1 MNKTIRYVLY
11 SLGFVLFVF
20 VLWYFRNIVVY
31 VLISAVLSLIGR
43 PVVELLGKLKYK
55 NFHLPNTLSA
65 AITLLFL
72 WTVFFTFFRV
82 FIPLVIQQAN
92 QLSTID
98 VQKLVDSIN
107 GPIEWAEGIFNR
119 YNPDSIHSS
128 SLQEYITNKV
138 ASLLNLGMITNF
150 FGYVASILGNF
161 VIALF
166 SVTFITF
173 FFLKDEKLFAN
184 AIIMLIPT
192 EYEEEM
198 KRALR
203 SVRHLLGRYFIGIL
217 VQITCIIILI
227 TIGLT
232 IVGLSFKQGLVIGL
246 FVGILNVIP
255 YVGPIAGAVLG
266 ISMGVITH
274 LSMDFSSQLLPLM
287 IYMLLVFISVQII
300 DNVVFQP
307 IIYSSSVH
315 AHPLEIFIV
324 LLVAGSLGG
333 IIGMILAIPGYTV
346 LRVFAKEFFNNF
358 KVVKKLTENI

>member
-1 MNKTIRYVLY
+1 V
-11 SLGFVLFVF
+11 VF
-20 VLWYFRNIVVY
+20 L
-31 VLISAVLSLIGR
+31 LISAVLSLIGR
-43 PVVELLGKLKYK
+43 PVVELLGKLRYK
-55 NFHLPNTLSA
+55 KFYLPKALKA

-72 WTVFFTFFRV
+72 WTIFFTFFRV

-92 QLSTID
+92 QLSSID
-98 VQKLVDSIN
+98 VQRLVSSIN
-107 GPIEWAEGIFNR
+107 GPINWAENIFHQYNLDTESNR
-119 YNPDSIHSS
+119 
-128 SLQEYITNKV
+128 SLQEYITNKM
-138 ASLLNLGMITNF
+138 ASVFNLGMITNF
-150 FGYVASILGNF
+150 FGYIASILGNF

-166 SVTFITF
+166 AVSFITF

-192 EYEEEM
+192 EYEDEM

-255 YVGPIAGAVLG
+255 YVGPVAGAILGVL
-266 ISMGVITH
+266 MGVITH
-274 LSMDFSSQLLPLM
+274 LSLDFSSQLLPLI

-307 IIYSSSVH
+307 VIYSSSVH